1 METKIIRITKRN
13 NFFYFIVGMM
23 FVFTSCDSNRVY
35 DQYYSLENNSW
46 NLNSPVAF
54 EIQVTDTLTR
64 NNLYVNIRN
73 NNEYKYSNLYL
84 ITHIDFPDGKRVVDT
99 LQYEMADKNGQF
111 LGSGISEIKENKL
124 FLKENILFPTSGN
137 YQVSIYQAMRKN
149 GSVEGVQELKGITDV
164 GFRIEK
170 VN

>member
-1 METKIIRITKRN
+1 
-13 NFFYFIVGMM
+13 MM

-35 DQYYSLENNSW
+35 DQYYSLEDNIW
-46 NLNSPVAF
+46 KLEDPVSF
-54 EIQVTDTLTR
+54 EIQVTDTISR
-64 NNLYVNIRN
+64 NNLFVNIRN
-73 NNEYKYSNLYL
+73 NNEYQYSNLYL
-84 ITHIDFPDGKRVVDT
+84 ITHINFPDGKKVVDT
-99 LQYEMADKNGQF
+99 LQYEMADKNGRF

-124 FLKENILFPTSGN
+124 FLKENILFPVSGN

-149 GSVEGVQELKGITDV
+149 GSIEGVKELEGITDV

>member
-1 METKIIRITKRN
+1 METRITRRN

-35 DQYYSLENNSW
+35 DQYYSLEDNIW
-46 NLNSPVAF
+46 KLEDPVSF
-54 EIQVTDTLTR
+54 EIQVTDTISR
-64 NNLYVNIRN
+64 NNLFVNIRN
-73 NNEYKYSNLYL
+73 NNEYQYSNLYL
-84 ITHIDFPDGKRVVDT
+84 ITHINFPDGKKVVDT
-99 LQYEMADKNGQF
+99 LQYEMADKNGRF

-124 FLKENILFPTSGN
+124 FLKENILFPVSGN

-149 GSVEGVQELKGITDV
+149 GSIEGVKELEGITDV